1 MPNEFP
7 SADPGTFVAKPK
19 KKKPV
24 KKTARRPKTKAGTS
38 RAKKSVKKPT
48 SRRTKTKV
56 GAKKPAK
63 RSISRR
69 TVKAGKKK
77 VFRESRMVPGR
88 DLLMAAELFAGVGG
102 FRIGLESTKGGSW
115 KVAWSNQWEPG
126 RKNQFAS
133 DCYVQHFGSEG
144 HVNDDIAKALDQYE
158 SGERE
163 IPDVDMLVGGF
174 PCQDYSVAKPLNQAA
189 GLVGKKGVLW
199 WQIYRF
205 LELKKKAKKPV
216 KYILLEN
223 VDRLLKSPGG
233 QRGRDFAIIL
243 ACLDFLGYEVEWRV
257 VNAADYGFP
266 QRRRRVFIAATQ
278 KTKGVADA
286 VGRIT
291 ESGILARALPCES
304 VEGDLFSDESRITL
318 EKDIPKLSSE
328 FGKGQVVSQFRN
340 AGFMKDRKVWT
351 FDVAPKFA
359 GKKKVLSDII
369 EQDDVVDA
377 SFFVSEG
384 QVPKWK
390 YLKGAKN
397 EERIHKASGTAYYY
411 TEGALPFPDP
421 LDRPA
426 RTILTAEGGSSP
438 SRFKHLIRTP
448 EGRYR
453 RLTPRELER
462 ANGFPDDWTA
472 TGMSDGQR
480 AFCMGNALVIGVV
493 ERIGGEIAERAREAR
508 ASGAVN
514 GKARKDKQTA
524 A

>member
-19 KKKPV
+19 PKKKPV
-24 KKTARRPKTKAGTS
+24 KKTARPAKAKAGSS
-38 RAKKSVKKPT
+38 RAKT
-48 SRRTKTKV
+48 
-56 GAKKPAK
+56 
-63 RSISRR
+63 
-69 TVKAGKKK
+69 KKK
-77 VFRESRMVPGR
+77 VVRETPVVPRSGS
-88 DLLMAAELFAGVGG
+88 LTVAELFAGVGG
-102 FRIGLESTKGGSW
+102 FRLGLESAKGGSW
-115 KVAWSNQWEPG
+115 KVKWSNQWEPG

-133 DCYVQHFGSEG
+133 DCYVRHFGAEG

-158 SGERE
+158 DGTRE

-205 LELKKKAKKPV
+205 LELKKKAKRPV
-216 KYILLEN
+216 KFVLLEN

-243 ACLDFLGYEVEWRV
+243 ACLNALGYEVEWRV

-278 KTKGVADA
+278 RTKGAAEA
-286 VGRIT
+286 VTRIT
-291 ESGILARALPCES
+291 ESGILARALPCER
-304 VEGDLFSDESRITL
+304 VEGDLFSDDWTTKL
-318 EKDIPKLSSE
+318 DDDIPELSKS
-328 FGKGQVVSQFRN
+328 FGRGQIVSQFRN
-340 AGFMKDRKVWT
+340 AGFMKESRVWT
-351 FDVAPKFA
+351 FDVAPKFS

-369 EQDDVVDA
+369 EPSSDVDE

-397 EERIHKASGTAYYY
+397 EERVHKASGTLYYY

-438 SRFKHLIRTP
+438 SRFKHIIRTP
-448 EGRYR
+448 EGRFR

-462 ANGFPDDWTA
+462 ANGFPDDWT
-472 TGMSDGQR
+472 TGMSEGQR
-480 AFCMGNALVIGVV
+480 AFCMGNALVVGVV
-493 ERIGGEIAERAREAR
+493 ERIGQVIASLAREAS
-508 ASGAVN
+508 AGKAAN
-514 GKARKDKQTA
+514 GKKGKGKEA
-524 A
+524 AA

>member
-1 MPNEFP
+1 MPFVPP
-7 SADPGTFVAKPK
+7 SAEPGSFVAKKPTK
-19 KKKPV
+19 TQAKKKP
-24 KKTARRPKTKAGTS
+24 AAPKTK
-38 RAKKSVKKPT
+38 
-48 SRRTKTKV
+48 
-56 GAKKPAK
+56 
-63 RSISRR
+63 
-69 TVKAGKKK
+69 KK
-77 VFRESRMVPGR
+77 VVRERVVTPRSGALTV
-88 DLLMAAELFAGVGG
+88 AELFAGVGG
-102 FRIGLESTKGGSW
+102 FRCGLESTKGGGW
-115 KVAWSNQWEPG
+115 KVTWSNQWEPG

-133 DCYVQHFGSEG
+133 DCYVSHFGAEG

-158 SGERE
+158 QGERV

-205 LELKKKAKKPV
+205 LELKKKARKPV
-216 KYILLEN
+216 KYLLLEN

-243 ACLDFLGYEVEWRV
+243 ACLHQLGYEVEWRV

-266 QRRRRVFIAATQ
+266 QRRRRVFIAAMLKQ
-278 KTKGVADA
+278 AGKVEA
-286 VGRIT
+286 VERIT
-291 ESGILARALPCES
+291 QTGILAHALPCERT
-304 VEGDLFSDESRITL
+304 EGDLFDNDWSLKLDD
-318 EKDIPKLSSE
+318 DIHELSKS
-328 FGKGQVVSQFRN
+328 FGRGQIVSQFKN
-340 AGFMKDRKVWT
+340 AGFMKDGRFWT
-351 FDVAPKFA
+351 FDVTPTYT
-359 GKKKVLSDII
+359 GPRKVLKDIV
-369 EQDDVVDA
+369 EPSKDVDD

-397 EERIHKASGTAYYY
+397 EQRIHKASGTTYFY

-421 LDRPA
+421 LERPA

-438 SRFKHLIRTP
+438 SRFKHIIRTAD
-448 EGRYR
+448 GRYR

-472 TGMSDGQR
+472 SGMSEGQR

-493 ERIGGEIAERAREAR
+493 ERIGNELAAIARGAR
-508 ASGAVN
+508 AIKVNN
-514 GKARKDKQTA
+514 GKKAKGKGA
-524 A
+524 AA